1 MNTRPRNLAE
11 RLAQGAEMLSRI
23 DQRRAETGCAYLG
36 ANIECIIIE
45 RELAELEQEMTPTPV
60 AIRQRRDA

>member
-1 MNTRPRNLAE
+1 MKNQPRNTSE
-11 RLAQGAEMLSRI
+11 RLAYGAEMLSRI

-45 RELAELEQEMTPTPV
+45 RELAELEQQMYAATMND
-60 AIRQRRDA
+60 QS

>member
-1 MNTRPRNLAE
+1 MKNRPRNTAE
-11 RLAQGAEMLSRI
+11 RLAYGAELLSRI

-45 RELAELEQEMTPTPV
+45 RELAELEQQLYAATMND
-60 AIRQRRDA
+60 QS